1 MSSGAG
7 GGLRSMTALT
17 PPLAELRLL
26 PFPPAVTDALGRY
39 IAACERGEPAAIAA
53 LLTDDV
59 RLTTP
64 GERRELVGPARVAG
78 LLAGDGELLGVPT
91 WADGRPAM
99 AVYVLDP
106 GSGEHLPLGLD
117 VLRVEGDRIALIETY
132 SPERFPELG
141 LPLTR

>member
-1 MSSGAG
+1 MRGHTT
-7 GGLRSMTALT
+7 MTALS
-17 PPLAELRLL
+17 PLPADLRCL
-26 PFPPAVTDALGRY
+26 PFPPAVTDVLGRY
-39 IAACERGEPAAIAA
+39 IAACELGDPAAIAP

-64 GERRELVGPARVAG
+64 GERRELTGPGPVAE
-78 LLAGDGELLGVPT
+78 LLGGDGELLGVPT
-91 WADGRPAM
+91 WADARPAM

-117 VLRVEGDRIALIETY
+117 VLRVECDRISLIETY

>member
-1 MSSGAG
+1 MSSGG
-7 GGLRSMTALT
+7 RGGLRSMTALS
-17 PPLAELRLL
+17 PLPELRLL
-26 PFPPAVTDALGRY
+26 PFSPAVTDVLGRY
-39 IAACERGEPAAIAA
+39 IVACERGEPAAIAA

-64 GERRELVGPARVAG
+64 GERRELAGPGPVSE
-78 LLAGDGELLGVPT
+78 LLGGDGELLGVPT

-99 AVYVLDP
+99 AVYVLDQ

-117 VLRVEGDRIALIETY
+117 VLRVDGDRISLIETY

>member
-1 MSSGAG
+1 
-7 GGLRSMTALT
+7 MTALT
-17 PPLAELRLL
+17 PPPAEARRL
-26 PFPPAVTDALGRY
+26 PFSTSVADLLGRY

-64 GERRELVGPARVAG
+64 GERRELAGPGPVAE
-78 LLAGDGELLGVPT
+78 LLGGDGELLGVPT

-117 VLRVEGDRIALIETY
+117 VLRVEGDCISLIETY
-132 SPERFPELG
+132 SPERFHELG